1 MCFAKGQVSYNKYL
15 VMDSEKILEIQKFKE
30 NKSRLLGRLLNKS
43 YRFMSEIATEFL
55 REKGYT
61 DFRVGHIVALV
72 HIEFEGDT
80 VNTLAFRAGITK
92 QGMSKIVKELA
103 EGEYVI
109 TQKHPSDAR
118 SVLVKLTNRGYE
130 ALTHWKACTEQ
141 IDRKFTEIL
150 GLERLEQ
157 VKDILGILV
166 DYYEN
171 SVVVHQEHE
180 ELNNLMCD
188 K

>member
-1 MCFAKGQVSYNKYL
+1 MNL
-15 VMDSEKILEIQKFKE
+15 DKIAEIVAFKE

-43 YRFMSEIATEFL
+43 YRFMSEVAIDYL
-55 REKGYT
+55 KEKGYT

-92 QGMSKIVKELA
+92 QGMSKIVKELV

-109 TQKHPSDAR
+109 SERHPSDAR
-118 SVLVKLTNRGYE
+118 SVMVKLTDRGYE
-130 ALTHWKACTEQ
+130 ALTHWKACTEH
-141 IDRKFTEIL
+141 IDKKFTEIL
-150 GLERLEQ
+150 GSERLEQ
-157 VKDILGILV
+157 IKDILGVLV

-171 SVVVHQEHE
+171 NVDTQIEDETLTKVMFTQ
-180 ELNNLMCD
+180 
-188 K
+188 

>member
-1 MCFAKGQVSYNKYL
+1 
-15 VMDSEKILEIQKFKE
+15 MDLEKILEIQKFKG

-43 YRFMSEIATEFL
+43 YRFMSEVATEFL

-80 VNTLAFRAGITK
+80 VNTLALRAGITK
-92 QGMSKIVKELA
+92 QGMSKIIKELV
-103 EGEYVI
+103 EGAYVI
-109 TQKHPSDAR
+109 SEKHPTDAR
-118 SVLVKLTNRGYE
+118 SVMVKLTDRGYE
-130 ALTHWKACTEQ
+130 ALTHWKACTEH

-150 GLERLEQ
+150 GSERLEQ
-157 VKDILGILV
+157 VKDILEVLV
-166 DYYEN
+166 GYYESN
-171 SVVVHQEHE
+171 TVVYQENE
-180 ELNNLMCD
+180 VLDNIMFE

>member
-1 MCFAKGQVSYNKYL
+1 
-15 VMDSEKILEIQKFKE
+15 MDSEKILEIQKFKD

-43 YRFMSEIATEFL
+43 YRYMSEVATDFL

-80 VNTLAFRAGITK
+80 VNTLAMRAGITK
-92 QGMSKIVKELA
+92 QGMSKIVKELVDGA
-103 EGEYVI
+103 YVI
-109 TQKHPSDAR
+109 SEKHPSDAR
-118 SVLVKLTNRGYE
+118 AVMVKLTDRGYE
-130 ALTHWKACTEQ
+130 ALTHWKACTEH
-141 IDRKFTEIL
+141 IDKKFTEIL
-150 GLERLEQ
+150 GSERLEQ
-157 VKDILGILV
+157 IKDILGTLV

-171 SVVVHQEHE
+171 DVDVPIENE
-180 ELNNLMCD
+180 ILNNIMFA

>member
-1 MCFAKGQVSYNKYL
+1 MES
-15 VMDSEKILEIQKFKE
+15 DKIAEILAFKE

-43 YRFMSEIATEFL
+43 YRYMSEVATEFL

-80 VNTLAFRAGITK
+80 VNTLALRAGVTK
-92 QGMSKIVKELA
+92 QAMSKIVQELV

-109 TQKHPSDAR
+109 SGKHPTDAR
-118 SVLVKLTNRGYE
+118 SVIVKLTDRGYE
-130 ALTHWKACTEQ
+130 ALTHWKACTEH
-141 IDRKFTEIL
+141 IDKKFTEIL
-150 GLERLEQ
+150 GSERLEQ
-157 VKDILGILV
+157 VKDILGTLV
-166 DYYEN
+166 DHYEKN
-171 SVVVHQEHE
+171 VAVHQENE
-180 ELNNLMCD
+180 VLNNIMFE

>member
-1 MCFAKGQVSYNKYL
+1 MES
-15 VMDSEKILEIQKFKE
+15 DKIIEIRAFKE

-43 YRFMSEIATEFL
+43 YRYMSEVATDFL

-80 VNTLAFRAGITK
+80 VNTLALRAGITK
-92 QGMSKIVKELA
+92 QGMSKIVKELV

-109 TQKHPSDAR
+109 SEKHPSDAR
-118 SVLVKLTNRGYE
+118 SVVVKLTDRGYE
-130 ALTHWKACTEQ
+130 ALTHWKACTEH
-141 IDRKFTEIL
+141 IDKKFTEIL
-150 GLERLEQ
+150 GSERLEQ
-157 VKDILGILV
+157 VKDILGVLV

-171 SVVVHQEHE
+171 HVDTQFESEI
-180 ELNNLMCD
+180 MT
-188 K
+188 KIMFAKS

>member
-1 MCFAKGQVSYNKYL
+1 MES
-15 VMDSEKILEIQKFKE
+15 DKIAEILAFKD

-43 YRFMSEIATEFL
+43 YRFMSEVATEFL

-80 VNTLAFRAGITK
+80 VNTLALRAGITK
-92 QGMSKIVKELA
+92 QAMSKIVQELV

-109 TQKHPSDAR
+109 SGKHPNDAR
-118 SVLVKLTNRGYE
+118 SVIVKLTDRGYE
-130 ALTHWKACTEQ
+130 ALTHWKACTEH
-141 IDRKFTEIL
+141 IDKKFTEIL
-150 GLERLEQ
+150 GSERLEQ
-157 VKDILGILV
+157 VKDILGTLV
-166 DYYEN
+166 DHYEKN
-171 SVVVHQEHE
+171 VAVHQENE
-180 ELNNLMCD
+180 VLNNMMFE